1 MKRKLEVHMLNI
13 RVERRGK
20 IAVLFCD
27 GRIDIGEPLTRLREA
42 VLYELGGS
50 AVVLDLAQV
59 TAIDAAGLGL
69 LMFLHTRAAGRGCEL
84 KISSPSAQVAGVLKI
99 TKLDSVLSTCSP
111 EEIEHFRGDAVASLR
126 DHHDADCVV
135 CRAE

>member
-1 MKRKLEVHMLNI
+1 MKRNVEVHMLNI

-20 IAVLFCD
+20 IAVLFCA

-42 VLYELGGS
+42 VLYELGAS

-84 KISSPSAQVAGVLKI
+84 KISASSPQVASVLKI
-99 TKLDSVLSTCSP
+99 TKLDSVLSVCSP
-111 EEIEHFRGDAVASLR
+111 EEIEHFRGDPAASLPE
-126 DHHDADCVV
+126 HHDANCVV